1 VPPVVAA
8 QAQPKRVRRSR
19 THDLTMHVQVREKV
33 AAAAGIKLVAATK
46 QLNVPYKAVPGHEK

>member
-1 VPPVVAA
+1 
-8 QAQPKRVRRSR
+8 
-19 THDLTMHVQVREKV
+19 MHVQVREKV